1 MAEKNSNEP
10 LILETERF
18 LLRSLETKDATDTY
32 ISWWNDKEI
41 QEGLGARPRN
51 WGQIEAER
59 HINKF
64 DNQRR
69 YHLGIFPKGEDVP
82 IGFFTIF
89 LERGKIA
96 QTVVVIGNKDYW
108 GAGVPFEIRT
118 RALEFLFNT
127 IKVEKVYG
135 KINGRNY
142 ASIYNY
148 KALGFVAEGV
158 QRKQVPGPE
167 GKRLDVLFFGLLR
180 EEW

>member
-89 LERGKIA
+89 EALIIA
-96 QTVVVIGNKDYW
+96 KGIDINIAVRVPKVAIFTVSIKASCTLIG
-108 GAGVPFEIRT
+108 
-118 RALEFLFNT
+118 
-127 IKVEKVYG
+127 
-135 KINGRNY
+135 
-142 ASIYNY
+142 
-148 KALGFVAEGV
+148 
-158 QRKQVPGPE
+158 
-167 GKRLDVLFFGLLR
+167 
-180 EEW
+180 